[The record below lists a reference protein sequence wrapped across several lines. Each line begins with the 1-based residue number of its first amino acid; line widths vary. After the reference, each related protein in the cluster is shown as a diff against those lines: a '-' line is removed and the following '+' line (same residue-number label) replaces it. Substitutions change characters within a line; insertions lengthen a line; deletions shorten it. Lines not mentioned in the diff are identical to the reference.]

1 MGVQIKFL
9 GKRRIPPQ
17 SPLLEETLHPITSA
31 EKILIGLGTSGKL
44 TLLIL
49 LITKSN
55 WIRCGNNSLQMYNLL
70 SKKPQ
75 VSKSMEDGSHEANGE
90 NDVNSKIDD
99 SNSEPK
105 KERQTQLL
113 DHSKVCTSLYSYQQ
127 KGWRDLVLKVR
138 KNGNSR
144 HFLRLKIKGEEDIFS
159 LIFLKNRQKV
169 ISKVVFWGED
179 LNIF

>member
-9 GKRRIPPQ
+9 GKGKIPPQ

-44 TLLIL
+44 TLLIP

-113 DHSKVCTSLYSYQQ
+113 DHSTVCTSLYSYQQ
-127 KGWRDLVLKVR
+127 KGWRDLVLSQEEWKLKTFFKAQDKR
-138 KNGNSR
+138 RRR
-144 HFLRLKIKGEEDIFS
+144 HVSFD
-159 LIFLKNRQKV
+159 
-169 ISKVVFWGED
+169 
-179 LNIF
+179 